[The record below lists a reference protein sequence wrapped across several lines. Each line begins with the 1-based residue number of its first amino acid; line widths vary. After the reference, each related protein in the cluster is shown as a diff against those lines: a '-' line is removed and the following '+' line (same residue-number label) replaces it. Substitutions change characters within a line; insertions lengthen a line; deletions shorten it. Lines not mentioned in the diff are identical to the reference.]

1 LSHSHIL
8 PVHDFGQQENLTYIV
23 MQYVEAGTL
32 KDMLGEPLDLKRA
45 AEIIDQ
51 VAGALDCAHEQ
62 GIIHRDVKP
71 SNVLMERGQRAL
83 LTDFGLAKM
92 TEGSV
97 QLTGSGVGVGT
108 PDYMSP
114 EQGQGMAVDA
124 RSDVYSLGVV
134 LYEMLTGR
142 VPYEA
147 ETPMAVVVKHITAPL
162 PLPRKVN
169 PAISETVERVIL
181 KALAKDPAD
190 RYQSAGELAEALE
203 EAVNRIRT

>member
-1 LSHSHIL
+1 
-8 PVHDFGQQENLTYIV
+8 VHDFGQQENLTYIV